1 MPSQKKPPIPISG
14 VIYGEFIYWCTCISA
29 IIVVFGTIKSFVEG
43 SSSDIPVEQLLDA
56 VFSGQSTDAVW
67 DSLPIGST
75 PNAGTYL
82 SLLNT
87 GEAITVLGICFG
99 VLSVGPAIFLSAA
112 FMWRSKNKFFAI
124 TALFSGIFALVAP
137 FVFFLI

>member
-1 MPSQKKPPIPISG
+1 MLAQKKPPIPISG
-14 VIYGEFIYWCTCISA
+14 LIYGEFIYWCTCISA
-29 IIVVFGTIKSFVEG
+29 VIVVIGTIKTFLEG
-43 SSSDIPVEQLLDA
+43 SSDIPVEQLLDA

-67 DSLPIGST
+67 ASLPIGSA
-75 PNAGTYL
+75 PNARTYL

-87 GEAITVLGICFG
+87 GEATTVLGICFG

-137 FVFFLI
+137 FVFFLT

>member
-1 MPSQKKPPIPISG
+1 MLTQKKPPIPISG

-29 IIVVFGTIKSFVEG
+29 TIVVFGTIKSFLEG
-43 SSSDIPVEQLLDA
+43 SSDIPVEQLLDA
-56 VFSGQSTDAVW
+56 VFAGQSTDAVW
-67 DSLPIGST
+67 ASLPIGAT
-75 PNAGTYL
+75 PNARTYL

-87 GEAITVLGICFG
+87 GEATTVLGICFG

-124 TALFSGIFALVAP
+124 TALFSGVFVVIAP
-137 FVFFLI
+137 FAFFLI

>member
-1 MPSQKKPPIPISG
+1 MPIQKKPPIPISG

-29 IIVVFGTIKSFVEG
+29 IIVVFGTVKSFVEG
-43 SSSDIPVEQLLDA
+43 SSDIPVEQLLDA
-56 VFSGQSTDAVW
+56 VFAGQSADTIWA
-67 DSLPIGST
+67 SLPIGST
-75 PNAGTYL
+75 PNALTYL
-82 SLLNT
+82 SLLST
-87 GEAITVLGICFG
+87 GEAITVLGICLG

-137 FVFFLI
+137 FVFFLT

>member
-1 MPSQKKPPIPISG
+1 MSTQKKPPIPISG

-29 IIVVFGTIKSFVEG
+29 IIVVFGTVQSFLEG
-43 SSSDIPVEQLLDA
+43 SSDIPVEQLLDA
-56 VFSGQSTDAVW
+56 VFTGQSIDAVW
-67 DSLPIGST
+67 VGLPLGAT
-75 PNAGTYL
+75 PNARTYL
-82 SLLNT
+82 SLLNS
-87 GEAITVLGICFG
+87 GEAITVLGICLG

-124 TALFSGIFALVAP
+124 TALFSGVFAVIAP

>member
-1 MPSQKKPPIPISG
+1 MPTQKKPPIPISG

-29 IIVVFGTIKSFVEG
+29 IIVVFGTIKSFIEG
-43 SSSDIPVEQLLDA
+43 SSDIPVEQLLDA
-56 VFSGQSTDAVW
+56 VFAGQSADTIWA
-67 DSLPIGST
+67 SLPIGST
-75 PNAGTYL
+75 PNALTYL

-87 GEAITVLGICFG
+87 GEAITVLGICLG

-124 TALFSGIFALVAP
+124 TAFFSGIFALVAP
-137 FVFFLI
+137 FVFFLT

>member
-1 MPSQKKPPIPISG
+1 
-14 VIYGEFIYWCTCISA
+14 
-29 IIVVFGTIKSFVEG
+29 VFGTIKSFIEG
-43 SSSDIPVEQLLDA
+43 SSDIPVEQLLDA
-56 VFSGQSTDAVW
+56 VFAGQSADTIWAG
-67 DSLPIGST
+67 LPIGST
-75 PNAGTYL
+75 PNALTYL

-87 GEAITVLGICFG
+87 GEAITVLGICLG

-137 FVFFLI
+137 FVFFLT

>member
-1 MPSQKKPPIPISG
+1 MLAQKKPPIPISG
-14 VIYGEFIYWCTCISA
+14 LIYGEFIYWCTCISA
-29 IIVVFGTIKSFVEG
+29 VIVVIGTIKTFLEG
-43 SSSDIPVEQLLDA
+43 SSDIPVEQLLDA

-67 DSLPIGST
+67 ASLPIGSA
-75 PNAGTYL
+75 PNARTYL

-87 GEAITVLGICFG
+87 GEATTVLGICFG

-124 TALFSGIFALVAP
+124 TALFSGVFAIIAP
-137 FVFFLI
+137 FVFFLV